1 MEIFAVGSR
10 AHPKRPKK
18 NPQPTQAAQATQA
31 TQPVQESAAAEEN
44 DAQED
49 DANEPANPRGGVDSV
64 RFLAARSTKLPSRVL
79 KQPAIKDPNEL
90 LDDRDCPDPDES
102 SLDNEQRLSK
112 FIRLHPCLSLEAT
125 SHRTLSAAAEL
136 IGKASVKT
144 KPAETCSKA
153 HDDLFLRPARDGERE
168 CVNGDTCIVNW
179 LAGFRYG
186 EASEY
191 AFTCREFLTPSEQ
204 ETYEKSGELPQT
216 QSKCLVCARYFQTY
230 LYTICRS
237 DPNFTLTPTIA
248 LQAFCNDPTKEDVVQ
263 TLGSKTRSKGEYK
276 PEKLLFIDEKFKNS
290 NAGRGELSHLV
301 WQPTVR
307 FNSKDYEFALDE
319 EKRPFL
325 VQVDMEMD
333 QSPENNGGG
342 SSVPEH
348 TQIVGVQQP
357 DPLRDPDAEEP
368 VAATEQQQDAAV
380 APHFRRP
387 LP

>member
-1 MEIFAVGSR
+1 MRV
-10 AHPKRPKK
+10 PK
-18 NPQPTQAAQATQA
+18 
-31 TQPVQESAAAEEN
+31 PVADVTLQYLSEHCIIT
-44 DAQED
+44 DLY
-49 DANEPANPRGGVDSV
+49 V
-64 RFLAARSTKLPSRVL
+64 VL
-79 KQPAIKDPNEL
+79 LNA
-90 LDDRDCPDPDES
+90 
-102 SLDNEQRLSK
+102 
-112 FIRLHPCLSLEAT
+112 
-125 SHRTLSAAAEL
+125 
-136 IGKASVKT
+136 
-144 KPAETCSKA
+144 
-153 HDDLFLRPARDGERE
+153 
-168 CVNGDTCIVNW
+168 CIV
-179 LAGFRYG
+179 
-186 EASEY
+186 
-191 AFTCREFLTPSEQ
+191 TCVIAIDVSVFCIL
-204 ETYEKSGELPQT
+204 
-216 QSKCLVCARYFQTY
+216 QTY
-230 LYTICRS
+230 VYTICRS

-368 VAATEQQQDAAV
+368 AAATEQQQDAV
-380 APHFRRP
+380 ASPHFRRP